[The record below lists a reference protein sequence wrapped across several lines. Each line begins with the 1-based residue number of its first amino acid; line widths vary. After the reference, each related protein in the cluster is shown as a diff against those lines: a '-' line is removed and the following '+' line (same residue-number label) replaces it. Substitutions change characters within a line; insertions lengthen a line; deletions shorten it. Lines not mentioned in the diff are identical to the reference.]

1 MNTDTTKK
9 VQAAEVTFA
18 DDAFS
23 PLPEGAL
30 DQDQIA
36 RKKTTY
42 FKDVWRNFKKNKP
55 AVISLV
61 VIAIMIFF
69 VLFGDRK
76 STRLNSSHTDS
87 SRMPSS
93 A

>member
-42 FKDVWRNFKKNKP
+42 FCALASQCF
-55 AVISLV
+55 AL
-61 VIAIMIFF
+61 
-69 VLFGDRK
+69 
-76 STRLNSSHTDS
+76 T
-87 SRMPSS
+87 
-93 A
+93 

>member
-30 DQDQIA
+30 DQDQPIL
-36 RKKTTY
+36 RMY
-42 FKDVWRNFKKNKP
+42 GE
-55 AVISLV
+55 ISKR
-61 VIAIMIFF
+61 I
-69 VLFGDRK
+69 
-76 STRLNSSHTDS
+76 
-87 SRMPSS
+87 SRR
-93 A
+93 

>member
-36 RKKTTY
+36 RKKT
-42 FKDVWRNFKKNKP
+42 KKFWTTT
-55 AVISLV
+55 I
-61 VIAIMIFF
+61 
-69 VLFGDRK
+69 
-76 STRLNSSHTDS
+76 
-87 SRMPSS
+87 SRMYGEILRRISQQ
-93 A
+93 

>member
-1 MNTDTTKK
+1 M
-9 VQAAEVTFA
+9 QAAEVTFA

-42 FKDVWRNFKKNKP
+42 FKGMYGE
-55 AVISLV
+55 ISKR
-61 VIAIMIFF
+61 I
-69 VLFGDRK
+69 
-76 STRLNSSHTDS
+76 
-87 SRMPSS
+87 SRR
-93 A
+93 

>member
-42 FKDVWRNFKKNKP
+42 FKDVE
-55 AVISLV
+55 ISKR
-61 VIAIMIFF
+61 ISQ
-69 VLFGDRK
+69 R
-76 STRLNSSHTDS
+76 
-87 SRMPSS
+87 
-93 A
+93 

>member
-36 RKKTTY
+36 RKKMY
-42 FKDVWRNFKKNKP
+42 GEILRR
-55 AVISLV
+55 ISQQ
-61 VIAIMIFF
+61 
-69 VLFGDRK
+69 
-76 STRLNSSHTDS
+76 
-87 SRMPSS
+87 
-93 A
+93 

>member
-42 FKDVWRNFKKNKP
+42 FKDVWRMIT
-55 AVISLV
+55 AVQIKDQMPVTGLEQTILDVIFGHACGQEEEYPLSLR
-61 VIAIMIFF
+61 F
-69 VLFGDRK
+69 
-76 STRLNSSHTDS
+76 
-87 SRMPSS
+87 
-93 A
+93 

>member
-30 DQDQIA
+30 DRSDC
-36 RKKTTY
+36 KE
-42 FKDVWRNFKKNKP
+42 KDN
-55 AVISLV
+55 
-61 VIAIMIFF
+61 
-69 VLFGDRK
+69 LF
-76 STRLNSSHTDS
+76 
-87 SRMPSS
+87 
-93 A
+93 

>member
-36 RKKTTY
+36 RKKT
-42 FKDVWRNFKKNKP
+42 KKFWTTT
-55 AVISLV
+55 
-61 VIAIMIFF
+61 IF
-69 VLFGDRK
+69 LLLSNDIE
-76 STRLNSSHTDS
+76 
-87 SRMPSS
+87 
-93 A
+93 

>member
-36 RKKTTY
+36 RKKT
-42 FKDVWRNFKKNKP
+42 N
-55 AVISLV
+55 
-61 VIAIMIFF
+61 
-69 VLFGDRK
+69 LFQGCIGEILR
-76 STRLNSSHTDS
+76 RI
-87 SRMPSS
+87 RQR
-93 A
+93 

>member
-42 FKDVWRNFKKNKP
+42 FKYGEILRR
-55 AVISLV
+55 ISQQ
-61 VIAIMIFF
+61 
-69 VLFGDRK
+69 
-76 STRLNSSHTDS
+76 
-87 SRMPSS
+87 
-93 A
+93 